1 MSEASVRVSEEAR
14 KRATKSATFTP
25 CAAAGQRQ
33 SIALPLLNVE
43 EREYEK
49 VAANGDTGLKRMWEE
64 E

>member
-33 SIALPLLNVE
+33 SIALPLLK
-43 EREYEK
+43 RENMRRLQQTETL
-49 VAANGDTGLKRMWEE
+49 V
-64 E
+64 